1 MMFLMQCLSMFTYLF
16 IVLIFLFIFSFFD
29 ILPNLCDFINFHR
42 NTSRIA
48 FARMENQCFRF
59 SIYFRDAS
67 TSSVPV
73 VMRLSSSSIRGMP
86 LMVSVLFM
94 IRSLILSVCSI
105 MLCLKKCFEMLF
117 VFCYPFDIV

>member
-1 MMFLMQCLSMFTYLF
+1 MIVFIQSLSMLTGRL
-16 IVLIFLFIFSFFD
+16 IVSKIPLILSPFD
-29 ILPNLCDFINFHR
+29 ILPSLSDFVNFHR

-48 FARMENQCFRF
+48 FARMGNQGFRF

-86 LMVSVLFM
+86 LMVSVLFI

-105 MLCLKKCFEMLF
+105 MLCFKNMLGD
-117 VFCYPFDIV
+117 VVCILLPV